1 MVCDLY
7 IQVERWTDT
16 AIKMFSRH
24 RIDSN
29 AEEFEMMR
37 NINANIDELLA
48 EYGIRVSGE
57 NGLATSFLH
66 LLTPMETWY
75 GLIYEDLILIV

>member
-1 MVCDLY
+1 
-7 IQVERWTDT
+7 
-16 AIKMFSRH
+16 MFSRH

-37 NINANIDELLA
+37 EINANIDELLA
-48 EYGIRVSGE
+48 EYGVRVSGE
-57 NGLATSFLH
+57 NGIATSLLH

-75 GLIYEDLILIV
+75 DTDYL